1 MARGNVR
8 LKSCWMHVLV
18 LAQLLFIQAVCDTA
32 FDCLYPQL
40 RAGITK
46 GGGTECTCSANVTQD
61 GMAVEPNRL
70 EAQCISRLRGGAG
83 SAFVAGAAPRV
94 KKEGATTTN
103 PVKSRQAVV
112 TFQEQATKV
121 PSFLRWLFKPAKK
134 QKFMPNPSAG
144 VMVQGF
150 DWESMSDRPRLYSE
164 LEKELPALA
173 SAGINVVW
181 FPPPSSS
188 ADPQGYLPGKWYEI
202 PHKAALQRAI
212 KKADSEGVVT
222 MVDVVLNHRTASR
235 LSATTNDW
243 TSFENPD
250 WEEWA
255 IVKDDWKC
263 EPFDKEK
270 FCLDNCTCGAVDTG
284 ENACFAPDID
294 HSNPRIQADVIAWL
308 EWLRADIGF
317 DAFRFDNTKGYAAS
331 YTALYIEASKPLLSV
346 GEYFDTNKDLLTSW
360 VRGSRGNSRTFD
372 FGMRYKLKDSV
383 QQDDYSHLMDKFFGP
398 MIWYDKEHSVTF
410 LDNHDTAG
418 DLNDRFGTAEQI
430 AMGYAFLLTHPGLP
444 CIFWQDWLGPNQEVI
459 RKLVEARS
467 EAGVTASSVWK
478 VVTAGK
484 GLYAA
489 FVDDSLA
496 VKVGSGDWS
505 PNQGLAKRG
514 WERSVSGP
522 GWAVWLR
529 IREEDEVGIA

>member
-1 MARGNVR
+1 MVPKKMARGNVR

-202 PHKAALQRAI
+202 PHKAALQR
-212 KKADSEGVVT
+212 
-222 MVDVVLNHRTASR
+222 
-235 LSATTNDW
+235 
-243 TSFENPD
+243 
-250 WEEWA
+250 
-255 IVKDDWKC
+255 
-263 EPFDKEK
+263 
-270 FCLDNCTCGAVDTG
+270 
-284 ENACFAPDID
+284 
-294 HSNPRIQADVIAWL
+294 
-308 EWLRADIGF
+308 
-317 DAFRFDNTKGYAAS
+317 
-331 YTALYIEASKPLLSV
+331 
-346 GEYFDTNKDLLTSW
+346 
-360 VRGSRGNSRTFD
+360 
-372 FGMRYKLKDSV
+372 
-383 QQDDYSHLMDKFFGP
+383 
-398 MIWYDKEHSVTF
+398 
-410 LDNHDTAG
+410 
-418 DLNDRFGTAEQI
+418 
-430 AMGYAFLLTHPGLP
+430 
-444 CIFWQDWLGPNQEVI
+444 
-459 RKLVEARS
+459 
-467 EAGVTASSVWK
+467 
-478 VVTAGK
+478 
-484 GLYAA
+484 
-489 FVDDSLA
+489 
-496 VKVGSGDWS
+496 
-505 PNQGLAKRG
+505 
-514 WERSVSGP
+514 
-522 GWAVWLR
+522 
-529 IREEDEVGIA
+529 